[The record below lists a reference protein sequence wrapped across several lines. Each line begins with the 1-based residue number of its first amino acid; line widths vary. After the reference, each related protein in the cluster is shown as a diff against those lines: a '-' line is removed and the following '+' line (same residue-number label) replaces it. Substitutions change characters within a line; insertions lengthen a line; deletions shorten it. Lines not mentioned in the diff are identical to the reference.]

1 MKMRVFALLLFVA
14 ILASGCESGL
24 DGTWHGSGGEGSIVM
39 AVQPSESAA
48 SSGVKPKSF
57 VIKLFKS
64 REKFLAGKPFFES
77 GCSGYSQGF
86 NIGNLPEGSDY
97 VVMYLGYSDRECSG
111 TQLVARGVRGGMRV
125 TKQGTGDAFYY
136 IPINAIGLFN
146 KLATPD
152 SRLNPGPGDPVVTC
166 QTDADCRR
174 VIPCDEPDKPEVCP
188 CPVTVECEGW
198 EIYQSDCPEGT
209 KVMQYNVHPG
219 ALCMDGTCRLE
230 SLFPLNTR
238 GDRAFAAS
246 VSTSG
251 GDVVTV
257 GGFSVIDGGKLKVTG
272 YSDGVVAPET
282 FFMDGGTGLFQILEH
297 DRALDAGVGLSVAA
311 MIDSS
316 RMVVVGGT
324 SLAGTGAVE
333 GVLPAPVIQSQ
344 ECVDSCPVEYS
355 PYMYLI
361 DTATGGVSRATLE
374 TPIIAS
380 GVVGVSRS
388 RPGFLVRAGAQIT
401 DMGGDLVSGPSK
413 ISMVCNVSDTNGMS
427 CNEINSG
434 KGVARFMPTGVCLE
448 MSLGLCTKYLTVG
461 GTPDQ
466 TRFAEIYYAASDTV
480 KVLTGSGQV
489 PAQLSGATAFM
500 AGDRVWTVG
509 GTSDS
514 AGTNPAVPYSLQVD
528 EAAGTVIVS
537 EVVMG
542 SADVAALSR
551 SLHRTTVL
559 SDDRTVLV
567 TGGIDR
573 NGGIVQTAMLLE
585 AGEGGLKVV
594 ESGLKM
600 AEPRIGH
607 SATLVTGGLLD
618 GSVLITG
625 GFRSVSGDFAEGAE
639 LFLPRQAVS
648 E

>member
-1 MKMRVFALLLFVA
+1 MKLRAFAFMISVA
-14 ILASGCESGL
+14 MMAAGCDDGL
-24 DGTWHGSGGEGSIVM
+24 VGSWNGSGGEGSISMGV
-39 AVQPSESAA
+39 AHSGAAA
-48 SSGVKPKSF
+48 SSGVRVKSF
-57 VIKLFKS
+57 VIKLF
-64 REKFLAGKPFFES
+64 RNRDRFLADKPFFES

-97 VVMYLGYSDRECSG
+97 VVMYLGYADRECSPG
-111 TQLVARGVRGGMRV
+111 QLVSKGVRGGMRV

-136 IPINAIGLFN
+136 IPVNSIGLFN
-146 KLATPD
+146 RLALPD
-152 SRLNPGPGDPVVTC
+152 RRLNPEPGDPVVTC
-166 QTDADCRR
+166 LTDADCRR
-174 VIPCDEPDKPEVCP
+174 VIPCEDPDKPEVCP
-188 CPVTVECEGW
+188 CPVTVECEDW
-198 EIYQSDCPEGT
+198 EIDQGDCPDGT

-219 ALCMDGTCRLE
+219 ALCLDGTCRLE

-257 GGFSVIDGGKLKVTG
+257 GGFSFLDAGRMKVAG
-272 YSDGVVAPET
+272 YTDEVLAPET
-282 FFMDGGTGLFQILEH
+282 FFMDGGTGLFEILEH
-297 DRALDAGVGLSVAA
+297 DRALDVGLGLASAA
-311 MIDSS
+311 MIDAT
-316 RMVVVGGT
+316 RLVVVGGT
-324 SLAGTGAVE
+324 STAGTGAIE
-333 GVLPAPVIQSQ
+333 GVVASPVIESQ

-361 DTATGGVSRATLE
+361 DTTTGAVSRATME

-380 GVVGVSRS
+380 AVVGVSRS
-388 RPGFLVRAGAQIT
+388 MPGFLVRAGAQIT
-401 DMGGDLVSGPSK
+401 DMGGDLVSGPSR
-413 ISMVCNVSDTNGMS
+413 ISMVCNVSDTNGIS
-427 CNEINSG
+427 CNELAPG

-448 MSLGLCTKYLTVG
+448 MSLGLCTRYLTIG
-461 GTPDQ
+461 GTSDQ
-466 TRFAEIYYAASDTV
+466 NRFAEIYYSSNDSV

-489 PAQLSGATAFM
+489 PAMLSGATAFV

-514 AGTNPAVPYSLQVD
+514 SGTNPAVPYSLQVD

-537 EVVMG
+537 EVAMG
-542 SADVAALSR
+542 SGDVAALSR

-559 SDDRTVLV
+559 ADDRSVLV
-567 TGGIDR
+567 TGGVDR
-573 NGGIVQTAMLLE
+573 NGSIVQDAVLLRVDE
-585 AGEGGLKVV
+585 AGLKVV

-600 AEPRIGH
+600 DKPRIGH

-625 GFRSVSGDFAEGAE
+625 GFSSVGGDFAAGAE
-639 LFLPRQAVS
+639 LYLPR
-648 E
+648 